1 MKTEI
6 LRCPQCKTYTIQSAC
21 PQCKEKSLSPKPAKF
36 SIEDKW
42 GKYRRMAKQSAE
54 QSKAL

>member
-1 MKTEI
+1 MLCCTKCKKYTIKTT
-6 LRCPQCKTYTIQSAC
+6 CPQCKTPC
-21 PQCKEKSLSPKPAKF
+21 LSSKPAKF

-54 QSKAL
+54 QTKAL

>member
-6 LRCPQCKTYTIQSAC
+6 LCCTKCKKYTIKTTCPQCKTPC
-21 PQCKEKSLSPKPAKF
+21 LSSKPAKF

-42 GKYRRMAKQSAE
+42 GKYRRIAKQAAE
-54 QSKAL
+54 QTKAL